1 MGRCGHLDSCSW
13 CVSCNETQL
22 QYIKRDLQ
30 TAKDNV
36 TGLQV
41 KHDALLARLVRLVEA
56 EQEADAQEAAMNG
69 GG

>member
-1 MGRCGHLDSCSW
+1 MGTCGHLDSCSW
-13 CVSCNETQL
+13 CVSCVSLQL
-22 QYIKRDLQ
+22 KYIKRDLQ

-56 EQEADAQEAAMNG
+56 EQEADAQEAANG